1 MNNYLISNKSVVA
14 DINKYASK
22 YMRLNFSIYE
32 YNGKELIL
40 VGSEDETSCIQIEI
54 IFEDLFFISAFFS
67 WHTNPREDIIVIP
80 EDNEIIKLNKQFEIE
95 AEYQLF
101 RLIPEGHD
109 NMFYVAAKSIDYE
122 IGNQ

>member
-1 MNNYLISNKSVVA
+1 
-14 DINKYASK
+14 
-22 YMRLNFSIYE
+22 
-32 YNGKELIL
+32 
-40 VGSEDETSCIQIEI
+40 
-54 IFEDLFFISAFFS
+54 
-67 WHTNPREDIIVIP
+67 VIP